1 MIIEQAKKKVIQ
13 AKKIRILVV
22 EFMGPLFKLDKDNNT
37 WLNLGTCSKTK
48 LYTDRCLWVVASL

>member
-37 WLNLGTCSKTK
+37 
-48 LYTDRCLWVVASL
+48 